1 MADSVA
7 TISLKADVS
16 DLTRASSALDNLSQR
31 AGATDKAV
39 DSLAKTSLKVK
50 AAAAES
56 ASALVDEQRA
66 VKGLLESID
75 PTLSALGKLG
85 EQQASLK
92 AALNKGWV
100 STDAFDLYQKKID
113 ETRSKL
119 TQNIDA
125 SALDLYQRKLDETR
139 NKLTEMGEAAAHA
152 QIELAAAQAAEKQSA
167 ALKGLLESIDPTI
180 RAFNTLD
187 EQYAQLVAH
196 FEAGRINGAQFEHFN
211 QQLDDT
217 RRRLTGIA
225 DALPQA
231 LSRQELAAQ
240 RAGVSI
246 GQYNAALRTLPAQ
259 FTDIATQLA
268 GGQSPFLILLQQGG
282 QIKDQFGS
290 VKGAVSG
297 VGSYLRTMLAAL
309 TPATVGI
316 GALAVG
322 AGALATAWYQG
333 TQEAAEF
340 NKQLILTGNY
350 SAQSASQLSELAL
363 KIGGASGKV
372 VEASRV
378 LSQVAGVGTFKPEQL
393 ESVTRAAIAMERA
406 TGQSVDATVKNFQKL
421 YDSPTKASAELN
433 NTMHY
438 LTASQFEYISAL
450 ERRGDKDGA
459 AEVAAKAY
467 SQAEQQR
474 SQQIINNMG
483 LIERAANSTGEA
495 IKGMWDKLL
504 DVGRSDNPSQLL
516 EKAQQDY
523 EVAQNNFNKYANQSG
538 TSESLKRQYQNILD
552 RTRLALDMAE
562 QQARSQQVSAQN
574 QQKISQANADAITG
588 QQDLNKWIEAGTTK
602 TQKHS
607 QAVAQLNKLIADNA
621 RQAKETQLGP
631 ADQRVT
637 LWSDAD
643 IARARKG
650 IDEMY
655 KEAKTPKTPSMPAGD
670 RTLLNYK
677 AQASILDDT
686 IARLKESGEVEVRNT
701 EYSKVHNHF
710 IELAAY
716 AQGHLLS
723 AQEKS
728 QLANQANVELAAQ
741 EVDKRNAILEA
752 QKKSNVLAKT
762 MRDEQLKY
770 QAQIRDIT
778 ETAGMSSLQRQKYA
792 ETQQAR
798 LEFEKGGGDLNDQNN
813 RATQE
818 YYRTLDLI
826 DAKYAK
832 LKESQGDWMSGASS
846 SMKNWMDE
854 AMDTSKS
861 AGEVIQT
868 TMGGAIDSLVDT
880 LNGSEG
886 SWKSWGLSIIKIIEK
901 VTMQLLVANSLK
913 AAFDG
918 MSGSSTSWIASIGS
932 ALGGTVA
939 HAKGGVYETP
949 GLHKYVNQ
957 IYDSPQYF
965 AFQGAS
971 KYAKG
976 GVFGEA
982 GPEAIM
988 PLARDSAGRLG
999 IRAQGGGGGNTPAVS
1014 VSIGDINI
1022 INGNQQSQQAN
1033 PGLSNAATSQLIKA
1047 VVDTVTATAA
1057 KPGPLNDVIKK
1068 VAGKA

>member
-1 MADSVA
+1 MADQIASI
-7 TISLKADVS
+7 TLRADVS
-16 DLTRASSALDNLSQR
+16 DLKTANNELDKLGQAAASAV
-31 AGATDKAV
+31 AGADA
-39 DSLAKTSLKVK
+39 LADATKRVK
-50 AAAAES
+50 PAAKEGS
-56 ASALVDEQRA
+56 EALRA
-66 VKGLLESID
+66 QHQEIKGLLESID
-75 PTLSALGKLG
+75 PTVAALGRLEDK
-85 EQQASLK
+85 QDHLK
-92 AALNKGWV
+92 AVFSKGWLD
-100 STDAFDLYQKKID
+100 SEEYEHYQKLLD
-113 ETRSKL
+113 QTRLKL
-119 TQNIDA
+119 TD
-125 SALDLYQRKLDETR
+125 T
-139 NKLTEMGEAAAHA
+139 GEAAARS
-152 QIELAAAQAAEKQSA
+152 QIELAATQAAEKQSA
-167 ALKGLLESIDPTI
+167 ALKNLLGSIDPTI
-180 RAFNTLD
+180 RAFNSLD
-187 EQYAQLVAH
+187 EQYSQLVAH

-240 RAGVSI
+240 RAGISI

-297 VGSYLRTMLAAL
+297 VGSYLRTLAGAL
-309 TPATVGI
+309 TPATLGI

-333 TQEAAEF
+333 AQEAAEF
-340 NKQLILTGNY
+340 NKQLILTGRY
-350 SAQSASQLSELAL
+350 SAESAGQLADMAL

-372 VEASRV
+372 SAAARA
-378 LSQVAGVGTFKPEQL
+378 LAQVAGAGTFKPEQL
-393 ESVTRAAIAMERA
+393 ESVTRAAMAMEQA

-421 YDSPTKASAELN
+421 YASPTKASEELN
-433 NTMHY
+433 STMHY

-474 SQQIINNMG
+474 AKATLDNMG
-483 LIERAANSTGEA
+483 LIDRILRGAADAWGKYWDAAMGIGRTTTNSDRLEQIKQQIKTLSDTSRPGVFGMGSVGDGGANARQIADLKQQQSALEFVIKSQEGYAAARA
-495 IKGMWDKLL
+495 K
-504 DVGRSDNPSQLL
+504 V
-516 EKAQQDY
+516 
-523 EVAQNNFNKYANQSG
+523 
-538 TSESLKRQYQNILD
+538 TS
-552 RTRLALDMAE
+552 
-562 QQARSQQVSAQN
+562 
-574 QQKISQANADAITG
+574 ANADAITG

-621 RQAKETQLGP
+621 RQAKETQFAP
-631 ADQRVT
+631 KDQRVT

-846 SMKNWMDE
+846 SMKDWMDQ
-854 AMDTSKS
+854 ASDTSKS

-932 ALGGTVA
+932 ALGGAVA

-971 KYAKG
+971 KFAKG

-1022 INGNQQSQQAN
+1022 INGNQQSQQPN
-1033 PGLSNAATSQLIKA
+1033 PGLSNAATSQLLKA
-1047 VVDTVTATAA
+1047 VVNTVAEQVQ
-1057 KPGPLNDVIKK
+1057 KPGPLRDAVQD
-1068 VAGKA
+1068 ASRRAR

>member
-1 MADSVA
+1 MTDQIASI
-7 TISLKADVS
+7 TLRADVS
-16 DLTRASSALDNLSQR
+16 DLKTANNELDKLGQAAASAV
-31 AGATDKAV
+31 AGADA
-39 DSLAKTSLKVK
+39 LADATKRVK
-50 AAAAES
+50 PAAKEGS
-56 ASALVDEQRA
+56 EALRA
-66 VKGLLESID
+66 QHQEIKGLLESID
-75 PTLSALGKLG
+75 PTVAALGRLEDK
-85 EQQASLK
+85 QDHLK
-92 AALNKGWV
+92 AVFSKGWLD
-100 STDAFDLYQKKID
+100 SEEYEHYQKLLD
-113 ETRSKL
+113 QTRLKL
-119 TQNIDA
+119 TD
-125 SALDLYQRKLDETR
+125 T
-139 NKLTEMGEAAAHA
+139 GEAAARA
-152 QIELAAAQAAEKQSA
+152 QIELAATQAAEKQSA
-167 ALKGLLESIDPTI
+167 ALKNLLGSIDPTI
-180 RAFNTLD
+180 RAFNSLD
-187 EQYAQLVAH
+187 EQYSQLVAH

-240 RAGVSI
+240 RAGISI

-268 GGQSPFLILLQQGG
+268 GGQSPILILLQQGG

-297 VGSYLRTMLAAL
+297 VGSYLRTLAGAL
-309 TPATVGI
+309 TPATLGI

-333 TQEAAEF
+333 AQEATEF
-340 NKQLILTGNY
+340 NKQLILTGRY
-350 SAQSASQLSELAL
+350 SAESAGQLADMAL

-372 VEASRV
+372 SAAARA
-378 LSQVAGVGTFKPEQL
+378 LAQVAGAGTFKPEQL
-393 ESVTRAAIAMERA
+393 ESVTRAAMAMEQA

-421 YDSPTKASAELN
+421 YASPTKASEELN
-433 NTMHY
+433 STMHY
-438 LTASQFEYISAL
+438 LTASQYEYISSL
-450 ERRGDKDGA
+450 ERRGDKEGA

-474 SQQIINNMG
+474 AQATLDNMG
-483 LIERAANSTGEA
+483 LIERSIKSATARWKEFWDAAVNIGRPQTNVEQLEQVNKTIEQIYADRSKSGKSDLFSVGLANLLNQKSGLEFA
-495 IKGMWDKLL
+495 IK
-504 DVGRSDNPSQLL
+504 SQ
-516 EKAQQDY
+516 EGYAESVRKTKEANEAAIAGQQ
-523 EVAQNNFNKYANQSG
+523 ELNKY
-538 TSESLKRQYQNILD
+538 LD
-552 RTRLALDMAE
+552 
-562 QQARSQQVSAQN
+562 
-574 QQKISQANADAITG
+574 
-588 QQDLNKWIEAGTTK
+588 AGTT
-602 TQKHS
+602 TTEKHS
-607 QAVAQLNKLIADNA
+607 QAVTRLNKLIAENA
-621 RQAKETQLGP
+621 KAAKATQFLP
-631 ADQRVT
+631 KDQRVT

-655 KEAKTPKTPSMPAGD
+655 KEAKTKTPAITMPAGD

-677 AQASILDDT
+677 AQSLT
-686 IARLKESGEVEVRNT
+686 LSETLETLKQSGEVQVRNT
-701 EYSKVHNHF
+701 EYSKVHAHF
-710 IELAAY
+710 IELATY
-716 AQGHLLS
+716 AQDNLLS

-728 QLANQANVELAAQ
+728 QLANQTAIELAAKA
-741 EVDKRNAILEA
+741 VDKKNEELEA
-752 QKKSNVLAKT
+752 QKKINGLAKT
-762 MRDEQLKY
+762 MQDEQLKY

-846 SMKNWMDE
+846 SMKDWMDQ
-854 AMDTSKS
+854 AADTSKS

-932 ALGGTVA
+932 ALGGAVA

-971 KYAKG
+971 KFAKG

-1022 INGNQQSQQAN
+1022 INGNQQSQQPN
-1033 PGLSNAATSQLIKA
+1033 PGLSNAATSQLLKA
-1047 VVDTVTATAA
+1047 VVNTVAEQVQ
-1057 KPGPLNDVIKK
+1057 KPGPLRDAVQD
-1068 VAGKA
+1068 ASRRAR

>member
-1 MADSVA
+1 MTDQIASI
-7 TISLKADVS
+7 TLRADVS
-16 DLTRASSALDNLSQR
+16 DLKTANNELDKLGQAAASAV
-31 AGATDKAV
+31 AGADA
-39 DSLAKTSLKVK
+39 LADATKRVK
-50 AAAAES
+50 PAAKEGS
-56 ASALVDEQRA
+56 EALRA
-66 VKGLLESID
+66 QHQEIKGLLESID
-75 PTLSALGKLG
+75 PTVAALGRLEDK
-85 EQQASLK
+85 QDHLK
-92 AALNKGWV
+92 AVFSKGWLD
-100 STDAFDLYQKKID
+100 SEEYEHYQKLLD
-113 ETRSKL
+113 QTRLKL
-119 TQNIDA
+119 TD
-125 SALDLYQRKLDETR
+125 T
-139 NKLTEMGEAAAHA
+139 GEAAARA
-152 QIELAAAQAAEKQSA
+152 QIELAATQAAEKQSA
-167 ALKGLLESIDPTI
+167 ALKNLLGSIDPTI
-180 RAFNTLD
+180 RAFNSLD
-187 EQYAQLVAH
+187 EQYSQLVAH

-240 RAGVSI
+240 RAGISI

-297 VGSYLRTMLAAL
+297 VGSYLRTLAGAL
-309 TPATVGI
+309 TPATLGI

-333 TQEAAEF
+333 AQEATEF
-340 NKQLILTGNY
+340 NKQLILTGRY
-350 SAQSASQLSELAL
+350 SAESAGQLADMAL

-372 VEASRV
+372 SAAARA
-378 LSQVAGVGTFKPEQL
+378 LAQVAGAGTFKPEQL
-393 ESVTRAAIAMERA
+393 ESVTRAAMAMEQA

-421 YDSPTKASAELN
+421 YASPTKASEELN
-433 NTMHY
+433 STMHY
-438 LTASQFEYISAL
+438 LTASQYEYISSL
-450 ERRGDKDGA
+450 ERRGDKEGA

-474 SQQIINNMG
+474 AQATLDNMG
-483 LIERAANSTGEA
+483 LIERSIKSATARWKEFWDAVVNIGRPQTNVEQLEQVNKTIEQIYADRSKSGKSDLFSVGLANLLNQKSGLEFA
-495 IKGMWDKLL
+495 IK
-504 DVGRSDNPSQLL
+504 SQ
-516 EKAQQDY
+516 EGYAESVRKTKEANEAAIAGQQ
-523 EVAQNNFNKYANQSG
+523 ELNKY
-538 TSESLKRQYQNILD
+538 LD
-552 RTRLALDMAE
+552 
-562 QQARSQQVSAQN
+562 
-574 QQKISQANADAITG
+574 
-588 QQDLNKWIEAGTTK
+588 AGTT
-602 TQKHS
+602 TTEKHS
-607 QAVAQLNKLIADNA
+607 QAVTRLNKLIAENA
-621 RQAKETQLGP
+621 KAAKATQFLP
-631 ADQRVT
+631 KDQRVT

-655 KEAKTPKTPSMPAGD
+655 KEAKTKTPAITMPAGD

-677 AQASILDDT
+677 AQSLT
-686 IARLKESGEVEVRNT
+686 LSETLETLKQSGEVQVRNT
-701 EYSKVHNHF
+701 EYSKVHAHF
-710 IELAAY
+710 IELATY
-716 AQGHLLS
+716 AQDNLLS

-728 QLANQANVELAAQ
+728 QLANQTAIELAAKA
-741 EVDKRNAILEA
+741 VDKKNEELEA
-752 QKKSNVLAKT
+752 QKKINGLAKT
-762 MRDEQLKY
+762 MQDEQLKY

-832 LKESQGDWMSGASS
+832 LKESQGDWMSGGSS
-846 SMKNWMDE
+846 SMKDWMDQ
-854 AMDTSKS
+854 ASDTSKS

-901 VTMQLLVANSLK
+901 VILQLLIANTAK

-918 MSGSSTSWIASIGS
+918 LAGSSVGWIASIGS
-932 ALGGTVA
+932 SMGGAVA

-971 KYAKG
+971 KFAKG

-988 PLARDSAGRLG
+988 PLAKDSAGRLG
-999 IRAQGGGGGNTPAVS
+999 VRAQGGGGSGSPAVS
-1014 VSIGDINI
+1014 VTMGDINI
-1022 INGNQQSQQAN
+1022 YGSGQQSGQQPASASSSAASSQ
-1033 PGLSNAATSQLIKA
+1033 LMSAIIDTVAATVQ
-1047 VVDTVTATAA
+1047 
-1057 KPGPLNDVIKK
+1057 KPGPLRDAVQS
-1068 VAGKA
+1068 AASRAR

>member
-1 MADSVA
+1 MADQIASI
-7 TISLKADVS
+7 TLRADVS
-16 DLTRASSALDNLSQR
+16 DLKTANNELDKLGQAAASAV
-31 AGATDKAV
+31 AGADA
-39 DSLAKTSLKVK
+39 LADATKRVK
-50 AAAAES
+50 PAAKEGS
-56 ASALVDEQRA
+56 EALRA
-66 VKGLLESID
+66 QHQEIKGLLESID
-75 PTLSALGKLG
+75 PTVAALGRLEDK
-85 EQQASLK
+85 QDHLK
-92 AALNKGWV
+92 AVFSKGWLD
-100 STDAFDLYQKKID
+100 SEEYEHYQKLLD
-113 ETRSKL
+113 QTRLKL
-119 TQNIDA
+119 TD
-125 SALDLYQRKLDETR
+125 T
-139 NKLTEMGEAAAHA
+139 GEAAARS
-152 QIELAAAQAAEKQSA
+152 QIELAATQAAEKQSA
-167 ALKGLLESIDPTI
+167 ALKNLLGSIDPTI
-180 RAFNTLD
+180 RAFNSLD
-187 EQYAQLVAH
+187 EQYSQLVAH

-240 RAGVSI
+240 RAGISI

-297 VGSYLRTMLAAL
+297 VGSYLRTLAGAL
-309 TPATVGI
+309 TPATLGI

-333 TQEAAEF
+333 AQEAAEF

-372 VEASRV
+372 AEASRV

-474 SQQIINNMG
+474 AKATLDNMG
-483 LIERAANSTGEA
+483 LIDRILRGAADAWGKYWDAAMGIGRTTTNSDRLEQ
-495 IKGMWDKLL
+495 IKQQIKTLSDTSRPGVFGMGS
-504 DVGRSDNPSQLL
+504 VGDGGANARQIADLKQQQSALEFVIKSQ
-516 EKAQQDY
+516 EGYAAAQAK
-523 EVAQNNFNKYANQSG
+523 V
-538 TSESLKRQYQNILD
+538 TS
-552 RTRLALDMAE
+552 
-562 QQARSQQVSAQN
+562 
-574 QQKISQANADAITG
+574 ANADAITG

-621 RQAKETQLGP
+621 RQAKETQFAP
-631 ADQRVT
+631 KDQRVT

-846 SMKNWMDE
+846 SMKDWMDQ
-854 AMDTSKS
+854 ASDTSKS

-932 ALGGTVA
+932 ALGGAVA

-971 KYAKG
+971 KFAKG

-1022 INGNQQSQQAN
+1022 INGNQQSQQPN
-1033 PGLSNAATSQLIKA
+1033 PGLSNAATSQLLKA
-1047 VVDTVTATAA
+1047 VVNTVAEQVQ
-1057 KPGPLNDVIKK
+1057 KPGPLRDAVQD
-1068 VAGKA
+1068 ASRRAR

>member
-1 MADSVA
+1 MTDQIASI
-7 TISLKADVS
+7 TLRADVS
-16 DLTRASSALDNLSQR
+16 DLKTANNELDKLGQAAASAV
-31 AGATDKAV
+31 AGADA
-39 DSLAKTSLKVK
+39 LADATKRVK
-50 AAAAES
+50 PAAKEGS
-56 ASALVDEQRA
+56 EALRA
-66 VKGLLESID
+66 QHQEIKGLLESID
-75 PTLSALGKLG
+75 PTVAALGRLEDK
-85 EQQASLK
+85 QDHLK
-92 AALNKGWV
+92 AVFSKGWLD
-100 STDAFDLYQKKID
+100 SEEYEHYQKLLD
-113 ETRSKL
+113 QTRLKL
-119 TQNIDA
+119 TD
-125 SALDLYQRKLDETR
+125 T
-139 NKLTEMGEAAAHA
+139 GEAAARA
-152 QIELAAAQAAEKQSA
+152 QIELAATQAAEKQSA
-167 ALKGLLESIDPTI
+167 ALKNLLGSIDPTI
-180 RAFNTLD
+180 RAFNSLD
-187 EQYAQLVAH
+187 EQYSQLVAH

-240 RAGVSI
+240 RAGISI

-297 VGSYLRTMLAAL
+297 VGSYLRTLAGAL
-309 TPATVGI
+309 TPATLGI

-333 TQEAAEF
+333 AQEATEF
-340 NKQLILTGNY
+340 NKQLILTGRY
-350 SAQSASQLSELAL
+350 SAESAGQLADMAL

-372 VEASRV
+372 SAAARA
-378 LSQVAGVGTFKPEQL
+378 LAQVAGAGTFKPEQL
-393 ESVTRAAIAMERA
+393 ESVTRAAMAMEQA

-421 YDSPTKASAELN
+421 YASPTKASEELN
-433 NTMHY
+433 STMHY
-438 LTASQFEYISAL
+438 LTASQYEYISSL
-450 ERRGDKDGA
+450 ERRGDKEGA

-474 SQQIINNMG
+474 AQATLDNMG
-483 LIERAANSTGEA
+483 LIERSIKSATARWKEFWDAAVNIGRPQTNVEQLEQVNKTIEQIYADRSKSGKSDLFSVGLANLLNQKSGLEFA
-495 IKGMWDKLL
+495 IK
-504 DVGRSDNPSQLL
+504 SQ
-516 EKAQQDY
+516 EGYAESVRKTKEANEAAIAGQQ
-523 EVAQNNFNKYANQSG
+523 ELNKY
-538 TSESLKRQYQNILD
+538 LD
-552 RTRLALDMAE
+552 
-562 QQARSQQVSAQN
+562 
-574 QQKISQANADAITG
+574 
-588 QQDLNKWIEAGTTK
+588 AGTT
-602 TQKHS
+602 TTEKHS
-607 QAVAQLNKLIADNA
+607 QAVTRLNKLIAENA
-621 RQAKETQLGP
+621 KAAKATQFLP
-631 ADQRVT
+631 KDQRVT

-655 KEAKTPKTPSMPAGD
+655 KEAKTKTPAITMPAGD

-677 AQASILDDT
+677 AQSLT
-686 IARLKESGEVEVRNT
+686 LSETLETLKQSGEVQVRNT
-701 EYSKVHNHF
+701 EYSKVHAHF
-710 IELAAY
+710 IELATY
-716 AQGHLLS
+716 AQDNLLS

-728 QLANQANVELAAQ
+728 QLANQTAIELAAKA
-741 EVDKRNAILEA
+741 VDKKNEELEA
-752 QKKSNVLAKT
+752 QKKINGLAKT
-762 MRDEQLKY
+762 MQDEQLKY

-846 SMKNWMDE
+846 SMKDWMDQ
-854 AMDTSKS
+854 AADTSKS

-932 ALGGTVA
+932 ALGGAVA

-971 KYAKG
+971 KFAKG

-1022 INGNQQSQQAN
+1022 INGNQQSQQPN
-1033 PGLSNAATSQLIKA
+1033 PGLSNAATSQLLKA
-1047 VVDTVTATAA
+1047 VVNTVAEQVQ
-1057 KPGPLNDVIKK
+1057 KPGPLRDAVQD
-1068 VAGKA
+1068 ASRRAR

>member
-1 MADSVA
+1 MTDQIASI
-7 TISLKADVS
+7 TLRADVS
-16 DLTRASSALDNLSQR
+16 DLKTANNELDKLGQAAASAV
-31 AGATDKAV
+31 AGADA
-39 DSLAKTSLKVK
+39 LADATKRVK
-50 AAAAES
+50 PAAKEGS
-56 ASALVDEQRA
+56 EALRA
-66 VKGLLESID
+66 QHQEIKGLLESID
-75 PTLSALGKLG
+75 PTVAALGRLEDK
-85 EQQASLK
+85 QDHLK
-92 AALNKGWV
+92 AVFSKGWLD
-100 STDAFDLYQKKID
+100 SEEYEHYQKLLD
-113 ETRSKL
+113 QTRLKL
-119 TQNIDA
+119 TD
-125 SALDLYQRKLDETR
+125 T
-139 NKLTEMGEAAAHA
+139 GEAAARA
-152 QIELAAAQAAEKQSA
+152 QIELAATQAAEKQSA
-167 ALKGLLESIDPTI
+167 ALKNLLGSIDPTI
-180 RAFNTLD
+180 RAFNSLD
-187 EQYAQLVAH
+187 EQYSQLVAH

-240 RAGVSI
+240 RAGISI

-297 VGSYLRTMLAAL
+297 VGSYLRTLAGAL
-309 TPATVGI
+309 TPATLGI

-333 TQEAAEF
+333 AQEATEF
-340 NKQLILTGNY
+340 NKQLILTGRY
-350 SAQSASQLSELAL
+350 SAESAGQLADMAL

-372 VEASRV
+372 SAAARA
-378 LSQVAGVGTFKPEQL
+378 LAQVAGAGTFKPEQL
-393 ESVTRAAIAMERA
+393 ESVTRAAMAMEQA

-421 YDSPTKASAELN
+421 YASPTKASEELN
-433 NTMHY
+433 STMHY
-438 LTASQFEYISAL
+438 LTASQYEYISSL
-450 ERRGDKDGA
+450 ERRGDKEGA

-474 SQQIINNMG
+474 AQATLDNMG
-483 LIERAANSTGEA
+483 LIERSIKSATARWKEFWDAAVNIGRPQTNVEQLEQVNKTIEQIYADRSKSGKSDLFSVGLANLLNQKSGLEFA
-495 IKGMWDKLL
+495 IK
-504 DVGRSDNPSQLL
+504 SQ
-516 EKAQQDY
+516 EGYAESVRKTKEANEAAIAGQQ
-523 EVAQNNFNKYANQSG
+523 ELNKY
-538 TSESLKRQYQNILD
+538 LD
-552 RTRLALDMAE
+552 
-562 QQARSQQVSAQN
+562 
-574 QQKISQANADAITG
+574 
-588 QQDLNKWIEAGTTK
+588 AGTT
-602 TQKHS
+602 TTEKHS
-607 QAVAQLNKLIADNA
+607 QAVTRLNKLIAENA
-621 RQAKETQLGP
+621 KAAKATQFLP
-631 ADQRVT
+631 KDQRVT

-655 KEAKTPKTPSMPAGD
+655 KEAKTKTPAITMPAGD

-677 AQASILDDT
+677 AQSLT
-686 IARLKESGEVEVRNT
+686 LSETLETLKQSGEVQVRNT
-701 EYSKVHNHF
+701 EYSKVHAHF
-710 IELAAY
+710 IELATY
-716 AQGHLLS
+716 AQDNLLS

-728 QLANQANVELAAQ
+728 QLANQTAIELAAKA
-741 EVDKRNAILEA
+741 VDKKNEELEA
-752 QKKSNVLAKT
+752 QKKINGLAKT
-762 MRDEQLKY
+762 MQDEQLKY

-832 LKESQGDWMSGASS
+832 LKESQGDWMSGGSS
-846 SMKNWMDE
+846 SMKDWMDQ
-854 AMDTSKS
+854 ASDTSKS

-901 VTMQLLVANSLK
+901 VILQLLIANTAK

-918 MSGSSTSWIASIGS
+918 LAGSSVGWIASIGS
-932 ALGGTVA
+932 SMGGAVA

-971 KYAKG
+971 KFAKG

-988 PLARDSAGRLG
+988 PLAKDSAGRLG
-999 IRAQGGGGGNTPAVS
+999 VRAQGGGGSGSPAVS
-1014 VSIGDINI
+1014 VTMGDINI
-1022 INGNQQSQQAN
+1022 YGSGQQSGQQPASASSSAASSQ
-1033 PGLSNAATSQLIKA
+1033 LMSAIIDTVAATVQ
-1047 VVDTVTATAA
+1047 
-1057 KPGPLNDVIKK
+1057 KPGPLRDAVQS
-1068 VAGKA
+1068 AASRAR